1 MTDIIWKVDSIEV
14 VANKNKTAL
23 SVGLPQGVI
32 KISTFPGLF
41 AVIKRRGQ
49 HRKSQEFLFT
59 SQNIGGD
66 KV

>member
-32 KISTFPGLF
+32 KLSKFPGLF
-41 AVIKRRGQ
+41 AAIKRWGAL
-49 HRKSQEFLFT
+49 RKGQEFLFT